1 MTLTMPS
8 VAIPVAMPRATLLPT
23 LNLREPPFRRPRR
36 PRRAPSTVRRHG
48 PPSRPCFPPA
58 SVYADQRRVP
68 RGVFSQDQPRIN
80 PSPQAHLSLEQDLLD
95 SYVPILIFVLIV
107 LGLVGALVTLSFVL
121 GPTKPHRRK
130 LAPYESGI
138 IPDTPAV
145 RRLSVR
151 FYLTAMLFIIFDV
164 EAVFFYPWAVL
175 LRQLKWFGLIEML
188 VFIGIL
194 LVALAHIWKKG
205 GLDWE

>member
-1 MTLTMPS
+1 M
-8 VAIPVAMPRATLLPT
+8 
-23 LNLREPPFRRPRR
+23 
-36 PRRAPSTVRRHG
+36 
-48 PPSRPCFPPA
+48 
-58 SVYADQRRVP
+58 
-68 RGVFSQDQPRIN
+68 
-80 PSPQAHLSLEQDLLD
+80 LE
-95 SYVPILIFVLIV
+95 SYVPLLIYALII
-107 LGLVGALVTLSFVL
+107 LGLLGALVTLSFVL
-121 GPTKPHRRK
+121 GPSKPFKAK
-130 LAPYESGI
+130 LEPYESGI
-138 IPDTPAV
+138 VPEAPAH

-194 LVALAHIWKKG
+194 LVALAHIWRKG